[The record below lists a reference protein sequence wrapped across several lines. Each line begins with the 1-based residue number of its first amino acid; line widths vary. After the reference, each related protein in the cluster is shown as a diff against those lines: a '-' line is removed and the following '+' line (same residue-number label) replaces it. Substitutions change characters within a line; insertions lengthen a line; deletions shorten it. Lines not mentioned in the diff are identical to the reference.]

1 MAEPT
6 SLNSNFESAKALS
19 CPHCRTTFALGQPNR
34 NARFCPS
41 CGNLIYSSQTEQ
53 SSYREEEARPAEK
66 RDTLLALLPG
76 QHPTSDQIQSYIGP
90 YAILNSIGKGG
101 MGEVLLAYDTEC
113 GRKIALKKIRDD
125 LIGHHPIQRRFL
137 KEAHITSQL
146 THPAIIPIYEIHEEA
161 EQVYY
166 TMPFVE
172 GETLKQIVR
181 SCRGQQKRGDKIDHP
196 HGSIPALLS
205 IFLTV
210 CQAVAYAH
218 AKGVLHRDLKP
229 ENIIIGR
236 YGEVMI
242 LDWGL
247 AKLLRE
253 KSVDDEH
260 SIEHQDDVRSLTNL
274 GKVVGTIAYMAPE
287 RALGQPA
294 TYQTDIYSLG
304 VILYQLL
311 TLQLPFKRGTLK
323 EFLQK
328 MAHEVLHDP
337 TEIAPYRDVPPLLAQ
352 IAMKALSTQLDKR
365 YHSVDDLIDDLK
377 NYIEGR
383 SEWFQIAKLD
393 IHNKEDWEFQEHVLI
408 AEHVA
413 ITRGIEMSDWV
424 NLMISRASFN
434 QNTRLEARVRI
445 GERGH
450 GIGFLLSIPEVAER
464 THLNDGYCL
473 WLGSD
478 LAPTT
483 KLLRSTVEVIHA
495 PEILL
500 RRGEWYHV
508 SIEKI
513 DQHLYFRL
521 NGQLQ
526 LTYISHLPL
535 MGTHVGL
542 LARDAD
548 YELEDLYVSLGNQ
561 NLTVSCL
568 AIPDAFLAQKDYVTA
583 LAEYRRIGYS
593 FPGRAEGREAMFRA
607 GITLL
612 EQAKSCGTFAKR
624 APLYD
629 LALEEFEKQ
638 YNTSGAPLEYLGK
651 ALVYQ
656 AQQEEEEEIKC
667 FELAFRRYPRHPL
680 LPIIE
685 EHVLYRLHESSRHS
699 RRATYRFMLLTLH
712 HLPHLATGHQT
723 QKLLKSLETHWE
735 TLSFISP
742 MQDPAKER
750 YPHDSLLLAFWL
762 AQPLG
767 IEELIHSFATQASP
781 PLNLLGDAIY
791 GLIELGIPRFAQNQ
805 LMLLRRKK
813 WPEEYK
819 GASIK
824 LFAIL
829 DVALKSAENPEE
841 ACSLFNAMAPSQLG
855 FEEERL
861 LRLIIESA
869 LDQYNFE
876 LIKLIPQMLEGRHQ
890 SAELALTLDC
900 ALIWTALIAGEFSEA
915 ARLFSRYPLELLNQ
929 ESTAL
934 HSLYGCWL
942 LLTEGREIADIHFH
956 GAIETL
962 YPRSWS
968 LLSHYLNGQVKEE
981 SSWFKH
987 SLLWERRQLW
997 RQLSLFYQATGE
1009 LERAQTYHTKLLKEI
1024 PDVSFTTA

>member
-1 MAEPT
+1 MAQARPS
-6 SLNSNFESAKALS
+6 SLPENPRVFECSY
-19 CPHCRTTFALGQPNR
+19 CRTSFTLAQPAYL
-34 NARFCPS
+34 ARFCPV
-41 CGNLIYSSQTEQ
+41 CGQVIANTSSE
-53 SSYREEEARPAEK
+53 SGLHREEDSRVAIEK
-66 RDTLLALLPG
+66 RDPRIALLPG
-76 QHPTSDQIQSYIGP
+76 QQPTQAQIQSYTGP
-90 YAILNSIGKGG
+90 YAILQSIGKGG
-101 MGEVLLAYDTEC
+101 MGEVLLAYDTKC
-113 GRKIALKKIRDD
+113 GRKIALKRIRDD
-125 LIGHHPIQRRFL
+125 LIDHEPIQRRFL

-146 THPAIIPIYEIHEEA
+146 THPAIIPIYEIHEEEKQA
-161 EQVYY
+161 YY

-172 GETLKQIVR
+172 GETLRQIVR
-181 SCRGQQKRGDKIDHP
+181 SCRTQQKQGKKIDHP
-196 HGSIPALLS
+196 HGSIPALLR

-218 AKGVLHRDLKP
+218 SKGVLHRDLKP

-253 KSVDDEH
+253 KPIDE
-260 SIEHQDDVRSLTNL
+260 EHALEAHEQVHFLTNL

-323 EFLQK
+323 EFLHK
-328 MAHEVLHDP
+328 MSQEVLQDP
-337 TEIAPYRDVPPLLAQ
+337 TEVAPYRDVPPLLAQ
-352 IAMKALSTQLDKR
+352 ITIKALSPQLDKR
-365 YHSVDDLIDDLK
+365 YASVDALIEDLK

-393 IHNKEDWEFQEHVLI
+393 IHHKEDWEFQEHVLI

-413 ITRGIEMSDWV
+413 ITRGAEVSDWV

-450 GIGFLLSIPEVAER
+450 GVGFLLGIPEVAER
-464 THLNDGYCL
+464 RHLNDGYCL

-478 LAPTT
+478 LSPTT

-495 PEILL
+495 PDIFL
-500 RRGEWYHV
+500 RRGEWSHV
-508 SIEKI
+508 SIEKT

-542 LARDAD
+542 LTRDAD
-548 YELEDLYVSLGNQ
+548 YELEELYISLGNQ
-561 NLTVSCL
+561 NLSVSCL

-583 LAEYRRIGYS
+583 LAEYRRISYS
-593 FPGRAEGREAMFRA
+593 FPGRAEGRDALFRA

-612 EQAKSCGTFAKR
+612 EQAKACPIPAKR
-624 APLYD
+624 APFYD

-638 YNTSGAPLEYLGK
+638 YNTPGAPLEYLGK

-667 FELAFRRYPRHPL
+667 FELAFRRYPKHPL
-680 LPIIE
+680 LPILE
-685 EHVLYRLHESSRHS
+685 EQVLYRLHESSRQS
-699 RRATYRFMLLTLH
+699 RRATYRFMLLTLN
-712 HLPHLATGHQT
+712 HLHDLATGHQT

-735 TLSFISP
+735 PLSFISP
-742 MQDPAKER
+742 VSPSEPER
-750 YPHDSLLLAFWL
+750 YLQDSLLLAFWL
-762 AQPLG
+762 AQPFGL
-767 IEELIHSFATQASP
+767 EELIDTFTSKSTP
-781 PLNLLGDAIY
+781 PLPLIANSIY
-791 GLIELGIPRFAQNQ
+791 ALIALGIPEFAQHQ
-805 LMLLRRKK
+805 MTELQRKK
-813 WPEEYK
+813 WPEEQK
-819 GASIK
+819 GAIVK

-829 DVALKSAENPEE
+829 NVALKAKENLEE
-841 ACSLFNAMAPSQLG
+841 AFSLFHVMVPSHLG

-861 LRLIIESA
+861 LRIIIETA
-869 LDQYNFE
+869 LDQGHFE
-876 LIKLIPQMLEGRHQ
+876 LIKAIP
-890 SAELALTLDC
+890 ELLHNRTYSSDMALAIDY
-900 ALIWTALIAGEFSEA
+900 ALIWTALIEGAFSEA
-915 ARLFSRYPLELLNQ
+915 TQLFNHYSLELLNQ
-929 ESTAL
+929 ESNPL
-934 HSLYGCWL
+934 HALYGCWL
-942 LLTEGREIADIHFH
+942 LLTEGREIAEIHFRGVMENLH
-956 GAIETL
+956 
-962 YPRSWS
+962 PSSWS
-968 LLSHYLNGQVKEE
+968 LLSHYLNGQILADG
-981 SSWFKH
+981 SWFKH

-1009 LERAQTYHTKLLKEI
+1009 LERAATYRLKLSQEI
-1024 PDVSFTTA
+1024 PATAF